1 MKNNK
6 NTTGGVHPIPKF
18 RRLAT
23 ANSRFRLTT
32 AGHHHRKIPKIQKN
46 PKSNPNQ
53 FTQKSLFNQNFFF
66 SNVHNFN
73 FGFQTLNFN
82 FHEIYLFFILHP
94 GTTVNHDSWRWLAGG
109 VERDLIILLF
119 FSASFFCLV
128 NLPILFFVFDEIGL
142 SYVED

>member
-82 FHEIYLFFILHP
+82 FHEIYLFFILHT
-94 GTTVNHDSWRWLAGG
+94 GTTVNHDSWRWRWPDSWRWLAGG
-109 VERDLIILLF
+109 VERGLILLLCF
-119 FSASFFCLV
+119 FLLFGYFA
-128 NLPILFFVFDEIGL
+128 FFVFCF
-142 SYVED
+142 